1 METYYSNLLYKKLS
15 FSKNIIF
22 DLSDFPFGEILYFSF
37 IFILIY
43 FFFRD
48 TKSITYTVS
57 SILIIIYFFYIS
69 WGVNYF
75 RIPLHKSI
83 SQEVYLNEKKIETL
97 TRFISIQCN
106 KLKKE
111 INTKKIGNKNNLNSY
126 KNIIESKN
134 QKFKYSNFSIIL
146 SYLGIKGYYNPFT
159 NEANVNS
166 EIPDILIPVTI
177 YHELAHKQ
185 GFASESDANFIG
197 FFNAYKS
204 HEAEIQYSASF
215 FAFRYLYHD
224 LYKMNPNSA
233 ENIYESL
240 NSEVK
245 NDFSIVSNFWLYY
258 SNRFQKIQKNI
269 FDLFLK
275 TNGQKK
281 GINSYD
287 EVVKLLL
294 FTFDGKNKF
303 IFDENN

>member
-22 DLSDFPFGEILYFSF
+22 DLTDFPIGEILYFSF
-37 IFILIY
+37 IFSLIY
-43 FFFRD
+43 FFFRG
-48 TKSITYTVS
+48 TKSIIYTVS

-75 RIPLHKSI
+75 RLPLQKSI
-83 SQEVYLNEKKIETL
+83 SQEVFLDDKKIETL

-111 INTKKIGNKNNLNSY
+111 INTKKKGNKNNLNSY

-134 QKFKYSNFSIIL
+134 KKFKYSNLSIIL

-197 FFNAYKS
+197 FFNAYNN

-245 NDFSIVSNFWLYY
+245 NDFSIVSNFWIYY